1 MSQRVALIGK
11 PLRRRHSQ
19 VMHDAA
25 FAAAAIDARYEL
37 REIDPDALPAFVAE
51 TRGSEWY
58 GFQVTAPYKVDVMGL
73 LDVLEPDARAIGAVN
88 SVATDAGRLTGFNTD
103 APGFR
108 AAVEHLLGG
117 PLTGVTAVVLGA
129 GGVAHAITF
138 ALLDA
143 GAERVVVANRD
154 PARADRLVAHFAD
167 HRLEPRAL
175 GAVDDE
181 LPNADLVVNATT
193 VGMLSA
199 GTPVPV
205 ERLGAS
211 TAVFDCVYVPSETPF
226 VREARARG
234 LRAANGGE
242 MLVAQAAIAFERWT
256 GIGGMESVMRSAVQP
271 LLDDPAVQP

>member
-37 REIDPDALPAFVAE
+37 CELEPDDLPSFVAE
-51 TRGSEWY
+51 TRGSDWY

-73 LDVLEPDARAIGAVN
+73 LDELEPDARAIGAVN
-88 SVATDAGRLTGFNTD
+88 SVVTDAGRLTGFNTD

-108 AAVEHLLGG
+108 AAAENLVGG
-117 PLTGVTAVVLGA
+117 SLDGAAAVILGA
-129 GGVAHAITF
+129 GGVAHAITY
-138 ALLDA
+138 ALLEA
-143 GAERVVVANRD
+143 GAARVVVANRD
-154 PARADRLVAHFAD
+154 PARADRLAAHFAD
-167 HRLEPRAL
+167 QRLHPRAL
-175 GAVDDE
+175 DAVDDA
-181 LPNADLVVNATT
+181 LPGADLVVNATT
-193 VGMLSA
+193 VGMLSP
-199 GTPVPV
+199 GTAVHV
-205 ERLGAS
+205 ERLGGS
-211 TAVFDCVYVPSETPF
+211 TAVFDCVYVPSETPL

-234 LRAANGGE
+234 LRASNGGG

-256 GIGGMESVMRSAVQP
+256 GIGGMDEVMRAAVQP

>member
-51 TRGSEWY
+51 TRGSEWF

-117 PLTGVTAVVLGA
+117 PLAGVTAVVLGA

-167 HRLEPRAL
+167 QRLDPRPL
-175 GAVDDE
+175 DAVDDE
-181 LPNADLVVNATT
+181 LSNADLVVNATT

-226 VREARARG
+226 VHEARARG

-256 GIGGMESVMRSAVQP
+256 GIDGMEDVMRSAVRP

>member
-51 TRGSEWY
+51 TRGSEWF

-117 PLTGVTAVVLGA
+117 PLAGVTAVVLGA

-167 HRLEPRAL
+167 QRLDPRPL
-175 GAVDDE
+175 DAVDDE
-181 LPNADLVVNATT
+181 LSNADLVVNATT

-199 GTPVPV
+199 GTPVQV
-205 ERLGAS
+205 EGLGAS

-256 GIGGMESVMRSAVQP
+256 GIDGMEDVMRSAVRP